1 MRAEVGALLLLAL
14 ALALLARILVA
25 AVLVLLTAL
34 VLLTVLARLSALVLL
49 SVLALLVALVL
60 APAEAELALRSVLR
74 VLLPL
79 VHLLRMILGVLL
91 SVAL

>member
-34 VLLTVLARLSALVLL
+34 ARLSALVLL
-49 SVLALLVALVL
+49 SVLGLLVALVL